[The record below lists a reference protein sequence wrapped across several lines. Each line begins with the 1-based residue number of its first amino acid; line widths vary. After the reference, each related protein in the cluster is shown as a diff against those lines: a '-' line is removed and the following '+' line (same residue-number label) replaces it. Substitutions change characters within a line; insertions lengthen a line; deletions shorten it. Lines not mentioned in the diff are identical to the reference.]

1 MVKTVPAPDHIALAV
16 ELHDNVTHNPHILAG
31 SLRIGNTRGIIANQ
45 LGVSAHG
52 QKVAIGHFMR
62 LMMQGDQSLHRD
74 RFGIGRLSLGTI
86 FSIPFVDDVPQE
98 IDFACA
104 EVLQMKKQIAVTESF
119 DPGDTSVGLVVPD
132 HLALVIQPHQ
142 HAPAT
147 GKGHLGF
154 GEPVR

>member
-1 MVKTVPAPDHIALAV
+1 
-16 ELHDNVTHNPHILAG
+16 
-31 SLRIGNTRGIIANQ
+31 
-45 LGVSAHG
+45 
-52 QKVAIGHFMR
+52 MR